1 MIYPTGKISLL
12 TVSVSWRRPGWLN
25 WRCSAA
31 LSENIHCVCERR
43 DQIYLTL
50 RGLCPES
57 NIDTYWVPRNDN
69 TSKLIYVGITSSQIS
84 FNYSANLWELSVV
97 GKKERTVGRADTGFD
112 SLMLGRTSW
121 LIESDSP
128 ACNNRRPYS
137 ATLKL
142 SGCGEEE
149 FTCSDGQCIDINR
162 RCDQIVHCRDES
174 DEEDCRLL
182 VLKNGYKKNIIPFTV
197 APVRILQSD
206 KLHVDY

>member
-1 MIYPTGKISLL
+1 ML
-12 TVSVSWRRPGWLN
+12 TVSLRYLADIWLN
-25 WRCSAA
+25 WRCTAGA
-31 LSENIHCVCERR
+31 SEIIHCACQRR
-43 DQIYLTL
+43 EQIYLTL
-50 RGLCPES
+50 RGLCPDT

-84 FNYSANLWELSVV
+84 FNYSANMWELSVV

-162 RCDQIVHCRDES
+162 RCDQIVHCRDRS
-174 DEEDCRLL
+174 DEKDCKL
-182 VLKNGYKKNIIPFTV
+182 VVLEEGYSKNIIPFTV
-197 APVRILQSD
+197 APVGFIQ
-206 KLHVDY
+206 

>member
-1 MIYPTGKISLL
+1 MSRKILANFQSFSNVFFRHRL
-12 TVSVSWRRPGWLN
+12 PGWLN
-25 WRCSAA
+25 WVCSAGKA
-31 LSENIHCVCERR
+31 DAIHCMCQRR
-43 DQIYLTL
+43 EQIYLTM
-50 RGLCPES
+50 RGLCPDT
-57 NIDTYWVPRNDN
+57 NIDTYWVPRNDK
-69 TSKLIYVGITSSQIS
+69 TAKLIYVGITSSQIS
-84 FNYSANLWELSVV
+84 FNYSANMWELSVV

-162 RCDQIVHCRDES
+162 RCDQIVHCRDRS
-174 DEEDCRLL
+174 DEKDCKL
-182 VLKNGYKKNIIPFTV
+182 VVLEEGYSKNIIPFTV
-197 APVRILQSD
+197 APVRFI
-206 KLHVDY
+206 